1 MGSRLLL
8 CTIWR
13 FNTQPSR
20 TLITSQSGLKHTAPH
35 HINIKTL
42 LPVLQDKFSSLALHG
57 RDFLTSEAQHCN
69 TEQHFF
75 FKSIQEEQ
83 FSPTLKASI
92 KSPLKIYDPFF
103 SFFTP
108 HSLHINV
115 KQHITERLSICT
127 PCCWFEEKSQSHKIV
142 WHGLKLLNARVPV
155 PWTRGE
161 LLNFWM
167 EENSWTLNQR
177 GAWLQCNLL
186 WMEMAVEHV
195 FRRSWSRCGIFS
207 SPSELSVQTLLVCTQ
222 LLCAI
227 TWITICAQ
235 VNNSKPWQ
243 PYYCLDTWKYS
254 TQPSKM
260 ECSCPSGTGTD
271 NCYMQKKFSGKVGVL
286 PQ

>member
-1 MGSRLLL
+1 MEEIFLDLKP
-8 CTIWR
+8 
-13 FNTQPSR
+13 NTATQ
-20 TLITSQSGLKHTAPH
+20 
-35 HINIKTL
+35 N
-42 LPVLQDKFSSLALHG
+42 
-57 RDFLTSEAQHCN
+57 N
-69 TEQHFF
+69 
-75 FKSIQEEQ
+75 
-83 FSPTLKASI
+83 TLKKNSPGRTI
-92 KSPLKIYDPFF
+92 LTNVKSFHQKPTQNLWSFF
-103 SFFTP
+103 FFTP

-115 KQHITERLSICT
+115 KQHITKRLSICT

-186 WMEMAVEHV
+186 WMEMDVEHL

-207 SPSELSVQTLLVCTQ
+207 FPSQLSVQTLLVCTQ

-271 NCYMQKKFSGKVGVL
+271 NCYMQKMSLAKWVCYLNKKKEHRIKTNSWKQNQRWTYSTVSLTSV
-286 PQ
+286 